1 VFERDRTVTFGF
13 TGRRA
18 EPLHHEHH
26 ADFSCQTLHRSERFG
41 YVRCSIQR
49 HDGLENPMTFPFVV
63 LDQNQLQRADKV
75 AVALDRCCRD
85 NLQILIPDVAGYE
98 LSKGS
103 NPTQTWFRCLQ
114 PLASFSELV
123 VASKTT
129 KDLRNAEITSGRACA
144 DLVDHELT
152 VLLRQTLRD
161 VSKGDLSG
169 VSAILD
175 RMSFRRLDADQIKSA
190 IKVVHDH
197 LKASLSK
204 DSIASLKR
212 SPDDGVVTWLSSV
225 DGVRLVFQGVQ
236 ACGVTSKVAI
246 ELATT
251 QSVTGGVQTG
261 IVAVA
266 LDWLA
271 TGGLEGARS
280 ERFANDLCDIEYG
293 ILGAASQCLA
303 TDDERAKRVCNAIK
317 HSVSGRA
324 QWFARA
330 IDLGSEN
337 A

>member
-1 VFERDRTVTFGF
+1 
-13 TGRRA
+13 
-18 EPLHHEHH
+18 
-26 ADFSCQTLHRSERFG
+26 
-41 YVRCSIQR
+41 
-49 HDGLENPMTFPFVV
+49 M
-63 LDQNQLQRADKV
+63 
-75 AVALDRCCRD
+75 
-85 NLQILIPDVAGYE
+85 
-98 LSKGS
+98 SKGS
-103 NPTQTWFRCLQ
+103 NPKQTWLRCLQ

-129 KDLRNAEITSGRACA
+129 AELRKAEITTGRACT
-144 DLVDHELT
+144 DLVDHALT
-152 VLLRQTLRD
+152 ALLRQTLWE
-161 VSKGDLSG
+161 VAKGDLSG
-169 VSAILD
+169 VSAILV
-175 RMSFRRLDADQIKSA
+175 RMTFQRLDADQIKAA

-197 LKASLSK
+197 LKSSLPK
-204 DSIASLKR
+204 ESIASLKR
-212 SPDDGVVTWLSSV
+212 FPDDGVVAWLSSV

-236 ACGVTSKVAI
+236 SCGVSSKVAI

-251 QSVTGGVQTG
+251 QSATGGVQTG
-261 IVAVA
+261 IVALA

-330 IDLGSEN
+330 IALGPEN
-337 A
+337 V